1 MREKWRERETETKRE
16 REKNRSGQRE
26 RNTEADKER
35 EREHSSREMTTH
47 QYKINPNTLVK
58 KQLSH
63 FLWSLTI

>member
-1 MREKWRERETETKRE
+1 MEGERNRDKERERK
-16 REKNRSGQRE
+16 
-26 RNTEADKER
+26 TEADKERETQKQTKR